1 MNARTLLAAAAVAVL
16 IPVAAVAHHGWAGQ
30 EDQITVLEGPIQAV
44 SYRNPHGTIDIMTAD
59 RTRWNITLAP
69 ISRMTARGVTADKL
83 KVGDR
88 VRVNGYRNSD
98 RSRNELRAETITIA
112 GVTTNLR

>member
-1 MNARTLLAAAAVAVL
+1 MNLRIIVAAAAVA
-16 IPVAAVAHHGWAGQ
+16 AAPLAALAHHGWAGQ
-30 EDQITVLEGPIQAV
+30 DSAATVLDGSIQTV
-44 SYRNPHGTIDIMTAD
+44 NYRNPHGTIDILTAD

-69 ISRMTARGVTADKL
+69 ISRMTARGLTADKL

-88 VRVNGYRNSD
+88 VRVNGFRNSD
-98 RSRNELRAETITIA
+98 RSRNELRAETITIG